1 MHHSM
6 IKNTISTNL
15 RLLHSNLNGR
25 TRIFEDAC
33 GIQFDNRLSQINE
46 ELVNPITL
54 AVSNFIMINTDA
66 TVELVLTQLDNLDRF
81 DAKLNTVV
89 LKVTGFFLTYSKIQK
104 LEIRRVENSIRV
116 PKISVI
122 YG

>member
-1 MHHSM
+1 M

-25 TRIFEDAC
+25 TRIFEDTC

-54 AVSNFIMINTDA
+54 SVSNFIMINTDA

-89 LKVTGFFLTYSKIQK
+89 LKVTGFFLSYSKIQK